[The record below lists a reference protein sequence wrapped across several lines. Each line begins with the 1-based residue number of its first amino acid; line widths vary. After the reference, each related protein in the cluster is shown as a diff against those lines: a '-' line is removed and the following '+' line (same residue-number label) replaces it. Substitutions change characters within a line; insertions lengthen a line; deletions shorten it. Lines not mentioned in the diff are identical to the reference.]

1 MVDIPGE
8 VLYSSG
14 MEAINTYKLGRGQAT
29 HIKPTNGMQAV
40 CGATG
45 AFHAEGIVPL
55 ADATCKRCI
64 LAQAIDG
71 KHARN

>member
-1 MVDIPGE
+1 MLRE

-14 MEAINTYKLGRGQAT
+14 METLSTYKLGRGQSI

-55 ADATCKRCI
+55 DEATCKRCL
-64 LAQAIDG
+64 LAQAVNG
-71 KHARN
+71 KHARSQA